1 MESSLHGGS
10 TSSDFPLI
18 PVRKK
23 IQKTSKARFHRSFFG
38 NFVMSFINE
47 QTALNINTT
56 IKLTF
61 GQPLNINYLLKQ
73 QAKSGSASGVVSFAK
88 MKPCRVQA
96 RLRPFFFY
104 LVYIRILWV
113 FIQFWS
119 SFRSTYLYDDQLSCS

>member
-1 MESSLHGGS
+1 MEASLHGGS

-23 IQKTSKARFHRSFFG
+23 IQKIRKARFHRHFFG
-38 NFVMSFINE
+38 NLVMSFINE

-96 RLRPFFFY
+96 RLRPFFFIQNIF
-104 LVYIRILWV
+104 VY
-113 FIQFWS
+113 FET
-119 SFRSTYLYDDQLSCS
+119 SFSFVNNFVQLILYDD